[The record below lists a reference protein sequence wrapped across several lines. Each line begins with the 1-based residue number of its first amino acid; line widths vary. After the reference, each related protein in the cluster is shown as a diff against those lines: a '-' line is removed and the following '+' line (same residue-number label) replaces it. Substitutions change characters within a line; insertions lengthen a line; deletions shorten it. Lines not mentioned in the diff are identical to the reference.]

1 MIASG
6 NLAFLPHAGTIW
18 LCAASG
24 ETVTPLAP
32 APGGVDAVWRLSE
45 DGTEFGN
52 IDQGGKRIAHY
63 KVLDQAPWIAPL
75 KSPLALPR
83 KAIANDLVIHQ
94 GQVIVGGHSRD
105 GEALWLRDR
114 VNDRLWHPIPLPKE
128 VRARG
133 KSVDALFV
141 RGSALVAIDN
151 MKIPKWILVY
161 DLNQPLHL
169 VRPQVVPLTTHT
181 TYEQVHVCAE
191 GDTTYALFS
200 IGINHGNAHFYISL
214 LDKYTLKE
222 IGKWS
227 WDKPRDSK
235 FNNWSDIFTNLDV
248 PEHEEK
254 LETQKVPF
262 YESLSGMRYC
272 CDFLMLACG
281 DDGLYIGQVPESPE
295 GSTAALK
302 LSEFRNL
309 HLKRLKSA
317 MRIEHAFDADD
328 GAYVIGLNGS
338 GSLDYEWVS
347 KRNMEEIEP

>member
-63 KVLDQAPWIAPL
+63 KVLDQAPWIKPL
-75 KSPLALPR
+75 QPPLALPR
-83 KAIANDLVIHQ
+83 KAIANDLVIHH
-94 GQVIVGGHSRD
+94 GQVIVGGHSRN
-105 GEALWLRDR
+105 GEALWLRDP
-114 VNDRLWHPIPLPKE
+114 VNDRLWHPLLMPEK

-141 RGSALVAIDN
+141 RGSMLVAIDN
-151 MKIPKWILVY
+151 MKIPKWILLY
-161 DLNQPLHL
+161 DLNRPLQL
-169 VRPQVVPLTTHT
+169 TPPQMVPLTSHT

-191 GDTTYALFS
+191 GDTSYALFS

-214 LDKYTLKE
+214 LDKNTLKE

-235 FNNWSDIFTNLDV
+235 FNNWSEIFTNLNAS
-248 PEHEEK
+248 EHAEQ

-262 YESLSGMRYC
+262 YESLSSMRYC
-272 CDFLMLACG
+272 GEFLMLACG
-281 DDGLYIGQVPESPE
+281 DDGLYIGQLPESPE
-295 GSTAALK
+295 GSTAAVK

-309 HLKRLKSA
+309 PLKRLKSA
-317 MRIEHAFDADD
+317 VRIEHAFGVSN

-347 KRNMEEIEP
+347 KKYMEEIQL